1 MTALLLAIVLAGI
14 VTFLVYNRLRHNVA
28 HPPLTHVVAAARDIP
43 EGVALTAHD
52 VTLVEWPA
60 AVPLPG
66 SYSKIE
72 QVVGKPLIYPV
83 GAKDPVLAQD
93 LGVEGS
99 GIGLSVKIPAG
110 MRATSVRTNEISGV
124 AGFLYPGSHVDVLAT
139 FTVPGGRGNA
149 GPVTRTI
156 LQNVQVLTA
165 GEKVEPDPSGKPE
178 TVSVVTLLLNPQ
190 DSQKLLLASTQGTI
204 QFVLRNGADEG
215 RQTVAPTRLA
225 QLADG
230 VAPPEPAH
238 TRTRVRRRVV
248 RPAAPMKPADIYVL
262 EVIEGDK
269 RSVAKF
275 QKNSDDKK
283 AVTSG
288 K

>member
-1 MTALLLAIVLAGI
+1 
-14 VTFLVYNRLRHNVA
+14 
-28 HPPLTHVVAAARDIP
+28 VVAAARDIP

-83 GAKDPVLAQD
+83 GAKDPVLARD
-93 LGVEGS
+93 LGMEGS

-139 FTVPGGRGNA
+139 FSVPGGPANA

-165 GEKVEPDPSGKPE
+165 GEEVEPDPSGKPQ

-190 DSQKLLLASTQGTI
+190 DSQKLLLASTQGMI
-204 QFVLRNGADEG
+204 QFVLRNGADES

-230 VAPPEPAH
+230 TAAAAEPVHARIRAKPRVTRRAPTKPEPAN
-238 TRTRVRRRVV
+238 
-248 RPAAPMKPADIYVL
+248 IYVL

-275 QKNSDDKK
+275 QK
-283 AVTSG
+283 AETSG
-288 K
+288 KRQETSDKKTVTSDK

>member
-1 MTALLLAIVLAGI
+1 M
-14 VTFLVYNRLRHNVA
+14 VYNRLRRDAV
-28 HPPLTHVVAAARDIP
+28 HPRLTHVVAAARDVP

-52 VTLVEWPA
+52 VTLVDWPA

-66 SYSKIE
+66 SYSRIE
-72 QVVGKPLIYPV
+72 QVVGKPLIYPL
-83 GAKDPVLAQD
+83 GAKDPVLARD

-110 MRATSVRTNEISGV
+110 MRATSVRTDEISGV

-149 GPVTRTI
+149 GPMTRTI

-165 GEKVEPDPSGKPE
+165 GEKVEPDPSGKPQ
-178 TVSVVTLLLNPQ
+178 TVSVVTLLLNSE

-215 RQTVAPTRLA
+215 QQAVDPTRLA
-225 QLADG
+225 QLAG
-230 VAPPEPAH
+230 GPAPPDPDPVRPRKRA
-238 TRTRVRRRVV
+238 RRRVTP
-248 RPAAPMKPADIYVL
+248 PAPTKPANVYVL
-262 EVIEGDK
+262 EVIEGEK
-269 RSVAKF
+269 HTVAKF
-275 QKNSDDKK
+275 QKSSDDKK
-283 AVTSG
+283 AVTSDP

>member
-1 MTALLLAIVLAGI
+1 
-14 VTFLVYNRLRHNVA
+14 VTFLVYNRLRRNVA
-28 HPPLTHVVAAARDIP
+28 HPPLTHVVVAAKDIS

-52 VTLVEWPA
+52 VTLVDWPA

-72 QVVGKPLIYPV
+72 QVVGRPLIYPL
-83 GAKDPVLAQD
+83 GAKDPVLARD

-99 GIGLSVKIPAG
+99 GIGLSVRIPVG

-139 FTVPGGRGNA
+139 FTVPGGHGNA

-165 GEKVEPDPSGKPE
+165 GEKVEPDPSGKPQ

-190 DSQKLLLASTQGTI
+190 DSQKLLLASTQGTL

-215 RQTVAPTRLA
+215 QRTVDPTGLA
-225 QLADG
+225 QLAGG
-230 VAPPEPAH
+230 VAPPEPVHAH
-238 TRTRVRRRVV
+238 TRARRRVV
-248 RPAAPMKPADIYVL
+248 RRSRAPKPADTYLL

-269 RSVAKF
+269 RTVAKF
-275 QKNSDDKK
+275 
-283 AVTSG
+283 
-288 K
+288 

>member
-1 MTALLLAIVLAGI
+1 LLALVLAGS
-14 VTFLVYNRLRHNVA
+14 VTFLAYRRLRRDAA
-28 HPPLTHVVAAARDIP
+28 HPRLTHVVAAAKNLP

-52 VTLVEWPA
+52 VMLVDWPA
-60 AVPLPG
+60 ALSLPG

-83 GAKDPVLAQD
+83 GAKDPILAGD

-139 FTVPGGRGNA
+139 FTVSGPPGKA

-156 LQNVQVLTA
+156 LQNVEVLTA
-165 GEKVEPDPSGKPE
+165 GEKVEPDPTGKPQ
-178 TVSVVTLLLNPQ
+178 TVSVVTLLLDPQ
-190 DSQKLLLASTQGTI
+190 DSQKLLLASTEGTI

-215 RQTVAPTRLA
+215 RQTVDPTRLA
-225 QLADG
+225 QLASG
-230 VAPPEPAH
+230 VPPLAPVH
-238 TRTRVRRRVV
+238 THARRRANRRVI
-248 RPAAPMKPADIYVL
+248 RPATKAPDIYLL

-269 RSVAKF
+269 HTVAKF
-275 QKNSDDKK
+275 GDKS
-283 AVTSG
+283 VSNPG
-288 K
+288 KDTGAR